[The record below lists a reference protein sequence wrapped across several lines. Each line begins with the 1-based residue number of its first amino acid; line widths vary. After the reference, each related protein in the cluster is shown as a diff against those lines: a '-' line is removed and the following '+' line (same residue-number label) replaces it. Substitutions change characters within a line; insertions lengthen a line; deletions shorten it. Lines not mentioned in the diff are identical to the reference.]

1 MTKLLKEE
9 IMIKNNNKRNQEDSF
24 RGLAVEV
31 HNNDISRALR
41 KLKKKI
47 ADDGILQELRSREY
61 YESKGTKRRK
71 AKEAAIRRYKK
82 QRVKDQDNW

>member
-1 MTKLLKEE
+1 MA
-9 IMIKNNNKRNQEDSF
+9 NNKYNEKETGMS
-24 RGLAVEV
+24 GLRVEV
-31 HNNDISRALR
+31 RNNDLGRALR

-47 ADDGILQELRSREY
+47 ADDGMLQELRAREF

-82 QRVKDQDNW
+82 QRIKDQDN